1 MDESSKLSEKYINL
15 NKDEMNNT
23 KTGQSP
29 EENLVKDLEESL
41 TNTIEE
47 TLDTLHSLI
56 DIVKTNIDDPSVIVE
71 TEKIIESI
79 NKNISRAYI
88 KNINQLSS
96 IIKENKETKET
107 KPSEEE

>member
-79 NKNISRAYI
+79 NKNISSAYI

-96 IIKENKETKET
+96 IIKETKES
-107 KPSEEE
+107 KPLEEE

>member
-1 MDESSKLSEKYINL
+1 
-15 NKDEMNNT
+15 MNNT
-23 KTGQSP
+23 KNGQSP
-29 EENLVKDLEESL
+29 EENIVKDLEESL

-56 DIVKTNIDDPSVIVE
+56 DIVKIKIDDPSVIVE

-79 NKNISRAYI
+79 NKNISSAYI

-96 IIKENKETKET
+96 IIKENKESKS
-107 KPSEEE
+107 SEEE

>member
-47 TLDTLHSLI
+47 TLVTLHSLI

-88 KNINQLSS
+88 NNINQLSS

>member
-1 MDESSKLSEKYINL
+1 MLSKKNIYL

-23 KTGQSP
+23 STGQSP

-47 TLDTLHSLI
+47 TLETLHSLI
-56 DIVKTNIDDPSVIVE
+56 DIVKTKIDDPSVIAE
-71 TEKIIESI
+71 TEKIVESI
-79 NKNISRAYI
+79 NKDISSTYK

-96 IIKENKETKET
+96 IIKETKS
-107 KPSEEE
+107 SEEE

>member
-56 DIVKTNIDDPSVIVE
+56 DIVKTNIDDPSVIDE
-71 TEKIIESI
+71 TEKIVELI
-79 NKNISRAYI
+79 NKNISSAYI

-96 IIKENKETKET
+96 LTKQTKES
-107 KPSEEE
+107 KSSEEE

>member
-56 DIVKTNIDDPSVIVE
+56 DIVKTNIDDPSVIDE
-71 TEKIIESI
+71 TEKIVELI
-79 NKNISRAYI
+79 NKNISSAYI

-96 IIKENKETKET
+96 IIKETKES
-107 KPSEEE
+107 KPLEEE

>member
-47 TLDTLHSLI
+47 TLVTLHSLI
-56 DIVKTNIDDPSVIVE
+56 DIVKTSIDDPSVIDE
-71 TEKIIESI
+71 TEKIVELI
-79 NKNISRAYI
+79 NKNISSAYI

-96 IIKENKETKET
+96 LTKQTKES
-107 KPSEEE
+107 KSSEEE

>member
-56 DIVKTNIDDPSVIVE
+56 DIVKTNIDDPSVVDE
-71 TEKIIESI
+71 TEKIVESI
-79 NKNISRAYI
+79 NKNISSAYI

-96 IIKENKETKET
+96 IIKETKES

>member
-1 MDESSKLSEKYINL
+1 
-15 NKDEMNNT
+15 MNNT
-23 KTGQSP
+23 KNGQSP
-29 EENLVKDLEESL
+29 EENIVKDLEESL

-56 DIVKTNIDDPSVIVE
+56 DTVKIKIDDPSVIVE

-79 NKNISRAYI
+79 NKNISSAYI

-96 IIKENKETKET
+96 IIKENKESKS
-107 KPSEEE
+107 SEEE

>member
-1 MDESSKLSEKYINL
+1 MEEYSKLSEKNINL
-15 NKDEMNNT
+15 NKDEMNKT

-41 TNTIEE
+41 TNTVEE
-47 TLDTLHSLI
+47 TLNTLQSLI
-56 DIVKTNIDDPSVIVE
+56 DIVKTNIDDPLVIDE
-71 TEKIIESI
+71 TEKIAESI
-79 NKNISRAYI
+79 NKNISSAYI

-96 IIKENKETKET
+96 IIKETKES

>member
-79 NKNISRAYI
+79 NKQFKQIYYVRANRNLVDLESI
-88 KNINQLSS
+88 LDSINCYSS
-96 IIKENKETKET
+96 
-107 KPSEEE
+107 